1 MLAQISPA
9 FMSSLAA
16 YRRLGPS
23 RTLARRLSSATKTDR
38 GLRMSITRTSRD
50 DERRQ
55 RCFPRMR
62 HAGLR
67 RISPSCRSY
76 CGKNKKRCDPVQ
88 RGRSKRETSL
98 IRLCTVP
105 QFAICPAHNE
115 RVLMEQKCYVLR
127 KTQPFVGCRTEP
139 SGWSARFYIGALCNS
154 AIKLAAPQKA
164 GPLFFCGQLRTSAL
178 LSS

>member
-1 MLAQISPA
+1 VQPLP
-9 FMSSLAA
+9 
-16 YRRLGPS
+16 RRG
-23 RTLARRLSSATKTDR
+23 
-38 GLRMSITRTSRD
+38 
-50 DERRQ
+50 
-55 RCFPRMR
+55 
-62 HAGLR
+62 GLR

-154 AIKLAAPQKA
+154 AIKLAAPKGGTVFLCVRLSGVRRRLGEGQKPECA
-164 GPLFFCGQLRTSAL
+164 RCEARSRRGLAVTLVTSFLRPPLSVRLTPRRREVPHPQV
-178 LSS
+178 